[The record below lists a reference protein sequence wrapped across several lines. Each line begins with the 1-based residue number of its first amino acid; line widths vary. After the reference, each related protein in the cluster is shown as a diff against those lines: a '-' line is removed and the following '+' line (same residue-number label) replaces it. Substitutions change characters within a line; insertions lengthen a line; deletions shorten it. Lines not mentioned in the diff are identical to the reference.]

1 MRRGNLLRIGL
12 CACLCAAG
20 AVGAAELRKC
30 EGKGGNSYV
39 SGACPPGTREVWT
52 RPVEP
57 EPVVDTKREAAKQ
70 QRTAARSRSRSSN
83 RGQRSRS
90 AAQSTGPG
98 SCEAAK
104 RRRDDFRE
112 RHWYTITYE
121 QLSALDQ
128 RVARACR

>member
-1 MRRGNLLRIGL
+1 MRRTNIFRIGL

-20 AVGAAELRKC
+20 AVGATELRKC

-52 RPVEP
+52 RSVEP
-57 EPVVDTKREAAKQ
+57 EPAPAVDKKRETK
-70 QRTAARSRSRSSN
+70 QRTAARSRTSAG

-90 AAQSTGPG
+90 AAQSAGPA

-104 RRRDDFRE
+104 RRRDDFRD

>member
-1 MRRGNLLRIGL
+1 MRRTNIFRIGL

-20 AVGAAELRKC
+20 AVGATELRKC

-39 SGACPPGTREVWT
+39 SGACPPGTREVW
-52 RPVEP
+52 RRAVEP
-57 EPVVDTKREAAKQ
+57 EPAPAVDKKREAKQ
-70 QRTAARSRSRSSN
+70 QRTAG

-90 AAQSTGPG
+90 AAQSAGPA

-104 RRRDDFRE
+104 RRRDDFRD

-128 RVARACR
+128 RVAQACR